1 MKFNCVFKPSFFFK
15 WGKTFLKYTQTISY
29 RNGKRKWKKQ
39 GFFTRYFHV
48 WLQSQIQL
56 TRSHVLQKYMT
67 CSTVKMGW
75 TSLPVNSQTRNKQN
89 KFVIQTK
96 WFTPNMNLTKTD
108 HHFKHTHIHLHTE
121 SPSHTYISETELTQ
135 LSDSSPK

>member
-1 MKFNCVFKPSFFFK
+1 MCAWWSSTASFKRFFFFSFLN
-15 WGKTFLKYTQTISY
+15 WGKTFLKYTRTVGY

-39 GFFTRYFHV
+39 GFFTRYFHA

-75 TSLPVNSQTRNKQN
+75 TSLPVNSQTQNQQN
-89 KFVIQTK
+89 KSKLFLIQTK

-121 SPSHTYISETELTQ
+121 STHILRFQKQS
-135 LSDSSPK
+135 